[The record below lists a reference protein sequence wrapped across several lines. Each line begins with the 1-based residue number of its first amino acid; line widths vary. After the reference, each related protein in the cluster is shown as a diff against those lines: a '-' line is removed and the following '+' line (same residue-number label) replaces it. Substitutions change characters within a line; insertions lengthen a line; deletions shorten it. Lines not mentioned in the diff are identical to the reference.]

1 MTTPHDVIAAA
12 IKSIEKRGWTQGK
25 VFDDHDGSACALG
38 HIQLALIDL
47 HATGEEK
54 HDLDWKAQTLLIR
67 GIRQVAASCDPYS
80 GGIPGFNDANG
91 RSQEEVTLAFKYALE
106 QPE

>member
-47 HATGEEK
+47 HATGDEK
-54 HDLDWKAQTLLIR
+54 LELHYQAQTLLIR
-67 GIRQVAASCDPYS
+67 GIDLLDPDNPHCT
-80 GGIPGFNDANG
+80 IPGFNDGQG
-91 RSQEEVTLAFKYALE
+91 RSQEEVSMAFKYALE